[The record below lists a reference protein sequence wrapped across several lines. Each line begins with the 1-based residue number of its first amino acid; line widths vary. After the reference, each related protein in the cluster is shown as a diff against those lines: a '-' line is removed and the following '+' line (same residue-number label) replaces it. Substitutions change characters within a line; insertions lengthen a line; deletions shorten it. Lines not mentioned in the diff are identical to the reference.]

1 MYFRKL
7 TAPALQRQTLDVFPG
22 FDRRPRAGAGTFAA
36 AQNLS
41 LEQYPAVTVRR
52 GRGTV
57 TQLAQSGGMTAKEAL
72 IWVDGTT
79 LYVGG
84 LATQPVLRRGK
95 KQFVS
100 MGAYLVIWPDKVWI
114 NLRDLSQFGHL
125 DNTVTAQGEVTF
137 SLCRGDGS
145 PWGAYTVSREAPL
158 QSGEGTLWLDLSGA
172 APVLRRY
179 SGELWEEAADVCVR
193 LQGSGIG
200 AGFRAGDGVS
210 VSGCEEASLNGL
222 HVLRAVTDDT
232 LIFSGTVAGDGVQNG
247 GVTVSRSVPE
257 MDFVTECGN
266 RLWGCK
272 YGVVNG
278 RAVNE
283 IYASKLGDF
292 CNWNCYAGLSTDSYA
307 VSRGSDG
314 PFTAAAS
321 YLGSVLF
328 FKENCIERLY
338 PNASGA
344 HSVVTLECPGVGRG
358 SHKSVAA
365 VDGTLYY
372 LSRSGVCAFDGSLP
386 RPVSAALEGME
397 LHDGVAG
404 AWQGSYYLS
413 AGGADG
419 QHLLVYDAR
428 RGLWQRQDELQ
439 VQDFACWEGELYA
452 LTADGAV
459 LALSG
464 QDGEA
469 EGAVSWMAE
478 TGELHLTAAEQRYPV
493 RLTLRLQLPRGSEV
507 QAALSHDGGRMWKKQ
522 GTIRG
527 GGDGA
532 VTFHLRPRR
541 SASLRLRL
549 TGCGPCTL
557 YALSTVYGK
566 GSDET

>member
-7 TAPALQRQTLDVFPG
+7 TVPALQRQTVEVFTG
-22 FDRRPRAGAGTFAA
+22 FDRRKRAGAGTL
-36 AQNLS
+36 AQAENLS
-41 LEQYPAVTVRR
+41 LEQYPALTVRR

-57 TQLAQSGGMTAKEAL
+57 TRLAQGGGMTDKETL

-84 LATQPVLRRGK
+84 LATQLVLRRGE

-100 MGAYLVIWPDKVWI
+100 MGAYLVIFPDKVWI

-125 DNTVTAQGEVTF
+125 DHTVTAQGEVAF
-137 SLCRGDGS
+137 SLCRGDGT
-145 PWGAYTVSREAPL
+145 PWGEYTAAPEAPL
-158 QSGEGTLWLDLSGA
+158 QAADGALWLDLSGTS
-172 APVLRRY
+172 PVLRRC
-179 SGELWEEAADVCVR
+179 SGQLWEEAADVCVK
-193 LQGSGIG
+193 LQSGGIG
-200 AGFRAGDGVS
+200 AGFRAGDGVT
-210 VSGCEEASLNGL
+210 VSGCEAENLNGL
-222 HVLRAVTDDT
+222 HVLRAVSDDT
-232 LIFSGTVAGDGVQNG
+232 LIFSGTVAGDSVHSG

-344 HSVVTLECPGVGRG
+344 HSVVTLECSGVGRG

-372 LSRSGVCAFDGSLP
+372 LSRDGVCAFDGSLP
-386 RPVSAALEGME
+386 RPVSAALEGMG
-397 LHDGVAG
+397 LHSGVAG

-413 AGGADG
+413 AEGTEGH
-419 QHLLVYDAR
+419 HLLVYDAR
-428 RGLWQRQDELQ
+428 RGLWQRQDALA

-452 LTADGAV
+452 LTADGTV
-459 LALSG
+459 LALHG
-464 QDGEA
+464 QVGEA
-469 EGAVSWMAE
+469 EEPVSWLAE

-493 RLTLRLQLPRGSEV
+493 RLTLRLQLPRGSQV
-507 QAALSHDGGRMWKKQ
+507 QAALSHDGGKTWQPQ
-522 GTIRG
+522 GAIRG
-527 GGDGA
+527 GGDSA

-549 TGCGPCTL
+549 TGQGECTL
-557 YALSTVYGK
+557 YAISAVYGK

>member
-1 MYFRKL
+1 MYFHKL
-7 TAPALQRQTLDVFPG
+7 TVPALHRETVDVFPG
-22 FDRRPRAGAGTFAA
+22 FDRRPRAGAGVFAA
-36 AQNLS
+36 AENLS
-41 LEQYPAVTVRR
+41 LEQYPAMTVRPRR
-52 GRGTV
+52 GQV
-57 TQLAQSGGMTAKEAL
+57 TTLAQGGGMSAKEAL

-84 LATQPVLRRGK
+84 LATEVMLRPGE

-114 NLRDLSQFGHL
+114 NLRDLSSFGRL
-125 DNTVTAQGEVTF
+125 DNTVTAQGEVSF

-145 PWGAYTVSREAPL
+145 PWGEYTASTQAPL
-158 QSGEGTLWLDLSGA
+158 QSGDGALWLDLSGA
-172 APVLRRY
+172 RPVLRRY
-179 SGELWEEAADVCVR
+179 SGELWEEAADVCVKVR
-193 LQGSGIG
+193 GSGIG
-200 AGFRAGDGVS
+200 AGFREGDGVN
-210 VSGCEEASLNGL
+210 VSGCEEAAGNGL
-222 HVLRAVTDDT
+222 HVLRAVTPDM
-232 LIFSGTVAGDGVQNG
+232 LIFSGTVAGDSVQSG
-247 GVTVSRSVPE
+247 GVTVSRAVPD
-257 MDFVTECGN
+257 MDFVAECGN

-314 PFTAAAS
+314 PFTAAAA

-338 PNASGA
+338 PSASGA

-372 LSRSGVCAFDGSLP
+372 LSPGGVCAFDGSLP
-386 RPVSAALEGME
+386 RPVSAALEGMA
-397 LHDGVAG
+397 LHSGVAG

-413 AGGADG
+413 AEGEDGG
-419 QHLLVYDAR
+419 HLLVYDAR
-428 RGLWQRQDELQ
+428 RGLWQRQDDLN

-452 LTADGAV
+452 LTEDGTV

-464 QDGEA
+464 RDGEK
-469 EGAVSWMAE
+469 EDKVCWLAE
-478 TGELHLTAAEQRYPV
+478 TGEMHLAAAEHRYPV

-507 QAALSHDGGRMWKKQ
+507 QAALSHDGGKTWHPQ
-522 GTIRG
+522 GSLRG

-557 YALSTVYGK
+557 YALSAVYGK